1 MDLLIKHGRMKWQG
15 TLRETYNKYLH
26 PDVLDMTNPKMFDML
41 YNGEVFSCF
50 QFMTVVNSISDII

>member
-1 MDLLIKHGRMKWQG
+1 MEWQG

-50 QFMTVVNSISDII
+50 QFMTVVNSVSDIV